1 MQFSFRASSKLV
13 GGAVTCAPLAIYVGI
28 TDTHIKGIVAHLHL
42 SIFNGRIPHGFT
54 PVIQIVHSHSSTWL
68 NLRGTLPRR
77 GEGRLEKCIIV
88 GDILVETL
96 SILLKT
102 EEVGFTRR
110 HTQRWMP
117 NGIIFF
123 IGPLLYPFRECW
135 KRPDCLTPWICR
147 FCQESGLLCRLSIAE
162 QMVQELCLQRTEEPF
177 LWRTKSWFR
186 GWTLMFTY
194 PVECEQLF
202 KVHALE
208 FGTTINGYGSG
219 EAPIALHTQT
229 QDGEAR
235 TITWR
240 IEGQIVGC
248 NASWMRKNQE
258 RQPALSERLT
268 SSWIA
273 QEHIPFGVLEVSH
286 CPR

>member
-1 MQFSFRASSKLV
+1 M
-13 GGAVTCAPLAIYVGI
+13 
-28 TDTHIKGIVAHLHL
+28 
-42 SIFNGRIPHGFT
+42 
-54 PVIQIVHSHSSTWL
+54 
-68 NLRGTLPRR
+68 
-77 GEGRLEKCIIV
+77 
-88 GDILVETL
+88 LVETL

-110 HTQRWMP
+110 HTQGWMP

-123 IGPLLYPFRECW
+123 IGPLLDPFRECW

-147 FCQESGLLCRLSIAE
+147 FCQESGLLCRLCIPE

-177 LWRTKSWFR
+177 LWRTKARFR

-194 PVECEQLF
+194 PLECEHLF

-208 FGTTINGYGSG
+208 FGTTINGNGSG
-219 EAPIALHTQT
+219 ESPIALHTQT
-229 QDGEAR
+229 QDGKAR

-240 IEGQIVGC
+240 IEGQIVGG

-258 RQPALSERLT
+258 RQPTLSERLT
-268 SSWIA
+268 SS
-273 QEHIPFGVLEVSH
+273 
-286 CPR
+286 